1 MRTLIGSTN
10 RPTNS
15 APQDS
20 RVFSSVDWADHDD
33 AYIDDEFPARPRR
46 STGPQVRTRHA
57 QASVGVDSAVPQ
69 TPHWISNRS
78 GGRGWG
84 CGITAT
90 FI

>member
-1 MRTLIGSTN
+1 MRTLIGSAN

-20 RVFSSVDWADHDD
+20 WVFSSVDWANHGD

-46 STGPQVRTRHA
+46 STGAQVRTRHA

-69 TPHWISNRS
+69 ATHWVSNRS
-78 GGRGWG
+78 GGRGRS
-84 CGITAT
+84 CGIAAT